1 MRSSLPS
8 SAAWLENYSKSVVK
22 RCYLFSYLMSDLAS
36 LFKFSWFL
44 CLVVLTMGIV
54 PGRGCHDSQRHPF
67 SAPLEGGILFAEC
80 SAKGLYFRQKISTQH
95 QLNASG
101 LEQHHVTHWWR
112 FVKVPEQKRRN
123 LESDVSESSF
133 SFFPSLVF
141 SLLRKWRTTQ
151 TFLFSKSI

>member
-8 SAAWLENYSKSVVK
+8 SAASLENYSKSVVK

-44 CLVVLTMGIV
+44 CLVLMMGIV

-112 FVKVPEQKRRN
+112 CQNRKGETWKAMLVRV
-123 LESDVSESSF
+123 L
-133 SFFPSLVF
+133 SLF
-141 SLLRKWRTTQ
+141 SLLLSFPCWENGGLRRLSYLAKV
-151 TFLFSKSI
+151 F